1 MGLWVKLYDEN
12 CFRVNAMFAKLAS
25 HPSSTTRKGNNK
37 TRLWSI
43 RWAIT
48 QTPTQLLLDE
58 RNGRIEARMKDIQH
72 GRDMSSSNSQ

>member
-1 MGLWVKLYDEN
+1 MRIAFELMQCLRN
-12 CFRVNAMFAKLAS
+12 S
-25 HPSSTTRKGNNK
+25 HRIPVQQQGNNK

-72 GRDMSSSNSQ
+72 GRDMSSNSQ